1 VTVSTV
7 KHLLTG
13 FLLVAVLVLAVGN
26 AVSAQKPRTFT
37 GIITDNV
44 CATEGHNAMRMGPS
58 DAECTRICVMSHG
71 NGSFVLLEGKNVYNL
86 SDQDAAEKLAAEK
99 VRVVGRLDAK
109 TKTIQVQSISALK

>member
-1 VTVSTV
+1 M
-7 KHLLTG
+7 KHLLTS
-13 FLLVAVLVLAVGN
+13 LLVLSVLVLAAGS
-26 AVSAQKPRTFT
+26 ALSAQKPRAFT

-71 NGSFVLLEGKNVYNL
+71 NGSFVLLDGKTVYNL
-86 SDQDAAEKLAAEK
+86 SDQDGAEKLAAEK

-109 TKTIQVQSISALK
+109 TKTIQVQSIVAVK

>member
-1 VTVSTV
+1 V

-13 FLLVAVLVLAVGN
+13 ALLLGVLWLALGN

-37 GIITDNV
+37 GVITDNV

-71 NGSFVLLEGKNVYNL
+71 NGSFVLLDGKSVYNL
-86 SDQDAAEKLAAEK
+86 SDQTAAEKLAAEK

-109 TKTIQVQSISALK
+109 TKTIQVQSIAAAKQG